1 MRTLTLTA
9 LTTLTLLGAAFAA
22 SGTTTPA
29 TTAATTTTAATM
41 SGPMLTA
48 GQTVNV
54 NTALL
59 ADLEKVPGLD
69 VKLAT
74 AIVQA
79 RPYKNQADLVKKVKG
94 IGKKNIKKFG
104 PFFTYLNSAE

>member
-1 MRTLTLTA
+1 MRTITLTA

-22 SGTTTPA
+22 SGTTIPA
-29 TTAATTTTAATM
+29 TPSSMPAATVA
-41 SGPMLTA
+41 GPMLSA

-54 NTALL
+54 NTAPL
-59 ADLEKVPGLD
+59 ADLEKVPGLG

-74 AIVQA
+74 AILQA

-94 IGKKNIKKFG
+94 IGKMNIKKFG
-104 PFFTYLNSAE
+104 PFFTY

>member
-1 MRTLTLTA
+1 MRTITLMA

-29 TTAATTTTAATM
+29 TPASTPATTVA
-41 SGPMLTA
+41 GPMLTA

-54 NTALL
+54 NTAPL
-59 ADLEKVPGLD
+59 ADLEKVPGLG

-74 AIVQA
+74 AILQA

-94 IGKKNIKKFG
+94 IGKMNIKKFG
-104 PFFTYLNSAE
+104 PFLTY